1 MNTATVNKEHTT
13 KKMSTRQMTFI
24 ALMTA
29 VTCILG
35 PLSIPLPFSP
45 VPISFTNLAIYLSL
59 YVLGLNGATI
69 SYLVYLL
76 IGMVGVPVFSGFS
89 GGFGKL
95 AGSDWRIF
103 DWIYFLTLI
112 AGLLMKLF
120 PGNKVMEAV
129 GLVLGTVV
137 CYAFGTAWL
146 CFQAHMSAAAGLA
159 AGVIPYIPGDLV
171 KIVVAMIV
179 GTALRA
185 AIKKSKIMCR
195 TKNKDRRFL
204 FLFFLLLSIR
214 IKMKGVRG

>member
-89 GGFGKL
+89 VDLENWQVRL
-95 AGSDWRIF
+95 ADI
-103 DWIYFLTLI
+103 
-112 AGLLMKLF
+112 
-120 PGNKVMEAV
+120 
-129 GLVLGTVV
+129 
-137 CYAFGTAWL
+137 
-146 CFQAHMSAAAGLA
+146 
-159 AGVIPYIPGDLV
+159 
-171 KIVVAMIV
+171 
-179 GTALRA
+179 
-185 AIKKSKIMCR
+185 
-195 TKNKDRRFL
+195 
-204 FLFFLLLSIR
+204 
-214 IKMKGVRG
+214 

>member
-1 MNTATVNKEHTT
+1 MQMATANKENTT
-13 KKMSTRQMTFI
+13 KKNKMSTRQMTFI

-59 YVLGLNGATI
+59 YVLGMNGATI

-95 AGSDWRIF
+95 AGPTGGYLIGF
-103 DWIYFLTLI
+103 IFLTLI
-112 AGLLMKLF
+112 AGFLMKLF
-120 PGNKVMEAV
+120 PGNKIMEAI
-129 GLVLGTVV
+129 GMILGTAV
-137 CYAFGTAWL
+137 CYAFGTVWL
-146 CFQAHMSAAAGLA
+146 CIQAHLSAAAGLA

-171 KIVVAMIV
+171 KIVVAMVV
-179 GTALRA
+179 GTALRSA
-185 AIKKSKIMCR
+185 L
-195 TKNKDRRFL
+195 NKAR
-204 FLFFLLLSIR
+204 
-214 IKMKGVRG
+214 

>member
-59 YVLGLNGATI
+59 YVLGLKGATI

-76 IGMVGVPVFSGFS
+76 IGMLGVPVFSGFS
-89 GGFGKL
+89 VDLENWQVRL
-95 AGSDWRIF
+95 AWIF
-103 DWIYFLTLI
+103 DWIYFPDLNCR
-112 AGLLMKLF
+112 ALMKLF

-185 AIKKSKIMCR
+185 ALKKAR
-195 TKNKDRRFL
+195 
-204 FLFFLLLSIR
+204 
-214 IKMKGVRG
+214 

>member
-1 MNTATVNKEHTT
+1 MNTATANKEHTT

-95 AGSDWRIF
+95 AGPTGGDLIGF
-103 DWIYFLTLI
+103 IFLTLI

-129 GLVLGTVV
+129 GLVLGTAV

-171 KIVVAMIV
+171 KIAVAMIV

-185 AIKKSKIMCR
+185 ALKKAR
-195 TKNKDRRFL
+195 
-204 FLFFLLLSIR
+204 
-214 IKMKGVRG
+214 

>member
-95 AGSDWRIF
+95 AGPTGGYLIGF
-103 DWIYFLTLI
+103 IFLTLI

-129 GLVLGTVV
+129 GTGIRNSSLLCIWNSMVVLPGTYECSSWSCGRSDSV
-137 CYAFGTAWL
+137 Y
-146 CFQAHMSAAAGLA
+146 S
-159 AGVIPYIPGDLV
+159 
-171 KIVVAMIV
+171 
-179 GTALRA
+179 
-185 AIKKSKIMCR
+185 
-195 TKNKDRRFL
+195 RRF
-204 FLFFLLLSIR
+204 S
-214 IKMKGVRG
+214 

>member
-76 IGMVGVPVFSGFS
+76 IGMVGVPVF
-89 GGFGKL
+89 
-95 AGSDWRIF
+95 I
-103 DWIYFLTLI
+103 FLTLM

-185 AIKKSKIMCR
+185 ALKKAR
-195 TKNKDRRFL
+195 
-204 FLFFLLLSIR
+204 
-214 IKMKGVRG
+214 

>member
-1 MNTATVNKEHTT
+1 MNTATANKEHTT

-95 AGSDWRIF
+95 AGPTGGYLIGF
-103 DWIYFLTLI
+103 IFLTLI
-112 AGLLMKLF
+112 AGLLMKLLCIWNCMAVL
-120 PGNKVMEAV
+120 PGTYECSSWSCSRSDSV
-129 GLVLGTVV
+129 
-137 CYAFGTAWL
+137 Y
-146 CFQAHMSAAAGLA
+146 S
-159 AGVIPYIPGDLV
+159 
-171 KIVVAMIV
+171 
-179 GTALRA
+179 
-185 AIKKSKIMCR
+185 
-195 TKNKDRRFL
+195 RRF
-204 FLFFLLLSIR
+204 S
-214 IKMKGVRG
+214 

>member
-76 IGMVGVPVFSGFS
+76 IGM
-89 GGFGKL
+89 
-95 AGSDWRIF
+95 AGIFWIFRWIWKTGRSDWRIF
-103 DWIYFLTLI
+103 DWIYFPDLNCR
-112 AGLLMKLF
+112 AF
-120 PGNKVMEAV
+120 DE
-129 GLVLGTVV
+129 TVS
-137 CYAFGTAWL
+137 GE
-146 CFQAHMSAAAGLA
+146 
-159 AGVIPYIPGDLV
+159 
-171 KIVVAMIV
+171 
-179 GTALRA
+179 
-185 AIKKSKIMCR
+185 
-195 TKNKDRRFL
+195 
-204 FLFFLLLSIR
+204 
-214 IKMKGVRG
+214 

>member
-1 MNTATVNKEHTT
+1 MVDIWDGILYTKEVKQRKERNRKDMNTATANKEHTT
-13 KKMSTRQMTFI
+13 KKMSTRDMTFI

-59 YVLGLNGATI
+59 YVLGMNGATI

-95 AGSDWRIF
+95 AGPTGGYLIGF
-103 DWIYFLTLI
+103 IFLTLI
-112 AGLLMKLF
+112 AGFLMKLF

-129 GLVLGTVV
+129 GMIVGTAV

-146 CFQAHMSAAAGLA
+146 CIQAHMSAAAGLA
-159 AGVIPYIPGDLV
+159 AGVIPYIPGDLI
-171 KIVVAMIV
+171 KIVAAMIV

-185 AIKKSKIMCR
+185 ALKKAR
-195 TKNKDRRFL
+195 
-204 FLFFLLLSIR
+204 
-214 IKMKGVRG
+214 

>member
-89 GGFGKL
+89 VDLETGR
-95 AGSDWRIF
+95 SDWRIF
-103 DWIYFLTLI
+103 DWIYFPDLNCR
-112 AGLLMKLF
+112 AF
-120 PGNKVMEAV
+120 DE
-129 GLVLGTVV
+129 TVS
-137 CYAFGTAWL
+137 GE
-146 CFQAHMSAAAGLA
+146 
-159 AGVIPYIPGDLV
+159 
-171 KIVVAMIV
+171 
-179 GTALRA
+179 
-185 AIKKSKIMCR
+185 
-195 TKNKDRRFL
+195 
-204 FLFFLLLSIR
+204 
-214 IKMKGVRG
+214 

>member
-1 MNTATVNKEHTT
+1 MNRTLKELILAAEFAAIISVLSQMTIPFGLVPLTGQTFAIGLTAT
-13 KKMSTRQMTFI
+13 F
-24 ALMTA
+24 
-29 VTCILG
+29 LG
-35 PLSIPLPFSP
+35 RK
-45 VPISFTNLAIYLSL
+45 
-59 YVLGLNGATI
+59 LGLI
-69 SYLVYLL
+69 SVGVYLL
-76 IGMVGVPVFSGFS
+76 LGLIGLPVFSGMT
-89 GGFGKL
+89 GGIAVLFGPTGGYL
-95 AGSDWRIF
+95 IGFI
-103 DWIYFLTLI
+103 FLTLI

-185 AIKKSKIMCR
+185 ALKKAR
-195 TKNKDRRFL
+195 
-204 FLFFLLLSIR
+204 
-214 IKMKGVRG
+214 

>member
-45 VPISFTNLAIYLSL
+45 VPISFTNLA
-59 YVLGLNGATI
+59 TI

-95 AGSDWRIF
+95 AGPTGGYLIGF
-103 DWIYFLTLI
+103 IFLTLI

-185 AIKKSKIMCR
+185 ALKKAR
-195 TKNKDRRFL
+195 
-204 FLFFLLLSIR
+204 
-214 IKMKGVRG
+214 

>member
-45 VPISFTNLAIYLSL
+45 VPISFTNLALYLRL

-95 AGSDWRIF
+95 AGPTGGYLIGF
-103 DWIYFLTLI
+103 IFLTLI

-185 AIKKSKIMCR
+185 ALKKAR
-195 TKNKDRRFL
+195 
-204 FLFFLLLSIR
+204 
-214 IKMKGVRG
+214 

>member
-59 YVLGLNGATI
+59 YVLGLNGETI
-69 SYLVYLL
+69 TYLVYLL

-95 AGSDWRIF
+95 AGPTGGYLIGF
-103 DWIYFLTLI
+103 IFLTLI

-171 KIVVAMIV
+171 KIVVAMIG

-185 AIKKSKIMCR
+185 ALKKAR
-195 TKNKDRRFL
+195 
-204 FLFFLLLSIR
+204 
-214 IKMKGVRG
+214 

>member
-1 MNTATVNKEHTT
+1 MTFKTEFYILRKSNKEKRGTKKDMNTATANKEHTT
-13 KKMSTRQMTFI
+13 KKMSTRDMTFI

-59 YVLGLNGATI
+59 YVLGMNGATI

-95 AGSDWRIF
+95 AGPTGGYLIGF
-103 DWIYFLTLI
+103 IFLTLI
-112 AGLLMKLF
+112 AGFLMKLF

-129 GLVLGTVV
+129 GMIVGTAV

-146 CFQAHMSAAAGLA
+146 CIQAHMSAAAGLA
-159 AGVIPYIPGDLV
+159 AGVIPYIPGDLI
-171 KIVVAMIV
+171 KIVIAMIV

-185 AIKKSKIMCR
+185 ALKK
-195 TKNKDRRFL
+195 
-204 FLFFLLLSIR
+204 
-214 IKMKGVRG
+214 VR